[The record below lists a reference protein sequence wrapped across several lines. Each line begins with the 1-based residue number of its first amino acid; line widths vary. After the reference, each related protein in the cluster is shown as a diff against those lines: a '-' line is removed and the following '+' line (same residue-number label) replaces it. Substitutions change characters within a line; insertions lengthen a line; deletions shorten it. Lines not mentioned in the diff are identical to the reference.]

1 MQSPLSPNGNIV
13 SNEMTSRPIIYSA
26 KRSSREYGNE
36 TRVTVPSYFSLGD
49 RNSQSHVLSSGKSWV
64 LFQRWKR
71 TKRIIHAMTSCP
83 VIKKKLFLVEIS
95 NAMRN
100 YEFLDP
106 KFSSRVDKFPCKSN
120 SCIFNAH
127 KLSNAVSLEHDV
139 ASGLI
144 SEELGRG

>member
-1 MQSPLSPNGNIV
+1 
-13 SNEMTSRPIIYSA
+13 
-26 KRSSREYGNE
+26 
-36 TRVTVPSYFSLGD
+36 
-49 RNSQSHVLSSGKSWV
+49 
-64 LFQRWKR
+64 
-71 TKRIIHAMTSCP
+71 MTSCP

-106 KFSSRVDKFPCKSN
+106 KFSSRVDKFPRKSN